1 MGLLDGKVAL
11 VTGGSRGIGLTV
23 VRRFLLEG
31 ASVAFT
37 CRKLPDGLL
46 EELSRLGTVCA
57 FESDATDFGAAH
69 EVVEKVM
76 ERFGRIDVLLN
87 NAGISRDTLLMRMG
101 EDVWDEVINNNLK
114 SAFNYTQAVGGIM
127 ARQRS
132 GSIIFMGSS
141 AGLHGNIGQ
150 TNYAASKG
158 GLVGLAKSVAKEL
171 GSRGVRANVLAPG
184 FIDAGLLES
193 LSQKMKDY
201 WLNYIPLHR
210 WGTKDEVA
218 GVAIFLASDLST
230 YVTSQVIDCCG
241 GLTS

>member
-11 VTGGSRGIGLTV
+11 VTGGSRGIGLTI
-23 VRRFLLEG
+23 VRRFLQEG

-37 CRKLPDGLL
+37 CRTLPEGLL
-46 EELSRLGTVCA
+46 DELSALGHVCA
-57 FESDATDFGAAH
+57 FESDAADFGAAH

-87 NAGISRDTLLMRMG
+87 NAGINRDALMMRMS
-101 EDVWDEVINNNLK
+101 EDVWDEVISNNLK
-114 SAFNYTQAVGGIM
+114 SAFNYTQAVSGIM

-141 AGLHGNIGQ
+141 AGQHGNIGQ

-184 FIDAGLLES
+184 FIDAGLLDS
-193 LSQKMKDY
+193 LSQKIKDY

-218 GVAIFLASDLST
+218 GVALFLASDLST

>member
-1 MGLLDGKVAL
+1 MESKVIL
-11 VTGGSRGIGLTV
+11 ITGASSGIGFDAAQTLARQGHKIYAAA
-23 VRRFLLEG
+23 RRIELMEPLKADGITPLSLDVTDEESMQRCVQAVLDKEG
-31 ASVAFT
+31 
-37 CRKLPDGLL
+37 
-46 EELSRLGTVCA
+46 
-57 FESDATDFGAAH
+57 H
-69 EVVEKVM
+69 
-76 ERFGRIDVLLN
+76 IDVLVN
-87 NAGISRDTLLMRMG
+87 NAGINKDTLLLRMT
-101 EDVWDEVINNNLK
+101 EDVWDEVIANNLK
-114 SAFNYTQAVGGIM
+114 SAFNYTKAVSGIM

-141 AGLHGNIGQ
+141 AGQHGNIGQ

-171 GSRGVRANVLAPG
+171 GGRGVRANVLAPG

-193 LSQKMKDY
+193 LSERVKEY

-218 GVAIFLASDLST
+218 GVALFLASDLST
-230 YVTSQVIDCCG
+230 YVTGQVLDCCG